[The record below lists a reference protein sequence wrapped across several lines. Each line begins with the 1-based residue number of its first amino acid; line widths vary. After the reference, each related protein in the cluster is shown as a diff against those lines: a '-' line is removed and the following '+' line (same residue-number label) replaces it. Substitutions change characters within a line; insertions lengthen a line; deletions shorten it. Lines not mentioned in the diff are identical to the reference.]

1 MGSKAKAI
9 DAAQGAAGPMDAS
22 YDGDVVAWS
31 VKQARLLRAGRFDLL
46 DIEHIAD
53 EIEDVGKSEARDLA
67 SRMAV
72 LLAHW
77 LKWKCQPTHRSRSW
91 ENTIREQRLQ
101 VLRRLARTPSL
112 RPELEKADFVKDVW
126 SDALMI
132 AAREMGMDIVSFP
145 PANAWPFANVLRE
158 GWAPDSDAGRKTDV
172 SGCLGV

>member
-1 MGSKAKAI
+1 MALKAKRT
-9 DAAQGAAGPMDAS
+9 DATRGGARQVGIS
-22 YDGDVVAWS
+22 YDQDVVAWS
-31 VKQARLLRAGRFDLL
+31 VEQARLLRAGRFDLL

-101 VLRRLARTPSL
+101 VLRRLERTPSL
-112 RPELEKADFVKDVW
+112 RPELQKADFIEDVW
-126 SDALMI
+126 GDALTI
-132 AAREMGMDIVSFP
+132 AARETGIDIASFP
-145 PANAWPFANVLRE
+145 RAYAWPLANVLRE
-158 GWAPDSDAGRKTDV
+158 DWTPDSEESKEVEV
-172 SGCLGV
+172 SG